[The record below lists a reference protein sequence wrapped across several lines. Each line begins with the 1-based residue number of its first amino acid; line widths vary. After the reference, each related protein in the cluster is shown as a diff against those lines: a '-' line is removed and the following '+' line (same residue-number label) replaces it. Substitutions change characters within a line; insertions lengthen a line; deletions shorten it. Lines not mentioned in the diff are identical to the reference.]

1 MLEMLKR
8 LLGITDD
15 SQDALLSQLLDESQS
30 YVEDFLG
37 RNLDL
42 GDYQDVIEPNG
53 STSIWLRNFPVQGV
67 TSIES
72 LEGNKVTDFRVV
84 RANGLVRTSSNL
96 FGDYLVEY
104 QGGYET
110 LPAWAAK
117 AIVDTAAGL
126 YGQQGSAG
134 GTGGVAIGA
143 VKSEEIVGVAK
154 VTYETG
160 SSSGSSN
167 QGSSGASGSLSASTI
182 ETLERHKNR
191 YA

>member
-53 STSIWLRNFPVQGV
+53 STSVWLRNFPIVEV
-67 TSIES
+67 ESIES
-72 LEGNKVTDFRVV
+72 LNGQKVSEFKTIKST
-84 RANGLVRTSSNL
+84 GMVRTNTNL
-96 FGDYLVEY
+96 VGDYIVDY
-104 QGGYET
+104 TGGYEV
-110 LPAWAAK
+110 LPPWAMK
-117 AIVDTAAGL
+117 AIVDTAASL
-126 YGQQGSAG
+126 YGQSGTGGGS
-134 GTGGVAIGA
+134 GGVAIGA

-160 SSSGSSN
+160 SSSGSSG
-167 QGSSGASGSLSASTI
+167 QASSGASGSLSAATI

>member
-30 YVEDFLG
+30 YVEDFLE

-53 STSIWLRNFPVQGV
+53 STSIWLRNYPVQSV
-67 TSIES
+67 ESIES
-72 LEGNKVTDFRVV
+72 LDGRKVSDFKVIK
-84 RANGLVRTSSNL
+84 ATGLVRTNTNL
-96 FGDYLVEY
+96 IGDYIIEY
-104 QGGYET
+104 KGGFET
-110 LPAWAAK
+110 IPPWAMK
-117 AIVDTAAGL
+117 AIVDTAASL
-126 YGQQGSAG
+126 YGQQGAAG
-134 GTGGVAIGA
+134 TTGGVAIGA

-160 SSSGSSN
+160 SSSGSSS
-167 QGSSGASGSLSASTI
+167 QGSSGASGSLSVSTI

-191 YA
+191 HA